1 MKIEIEAVEGD
12 RAQLYQ
18 WDLNRRLILTGFG
31 QDTQAHFGQGDSAL
45 VVEAYEDGG
54 VLYADIPNICLQRAG
69 MLYVYI
75 YNSANT
81 RTRTAVAISVWPRPK
96 PEDYVYTET
105 ETLTYRELDER
116 IAKLEESGGVDGGYY
131 TPSVDGSGNLTWT
144 ASKSDMP
151 AVDGANIKGPKG
163 ETGAAGPQGEKGD
176 TGAQGAQGETGPA
189 GADGRD
195 GADGQ
200 PGADGAPGA
209 DGKSAYQYAVEGGYT
224 GTEAE
229 FSAKLAQEMPEALP
243 NPNALTFTGA
253 VTGSYDGSA
262 AVTVEIPS
270 GGGEDELPIIQQ
282 YTIEAEDV
290 NEIKFTELQRLS
302 EFELTVSWDWQTKT
316 GTSGVNFTTSSSN
329 GRDALK
335 LSGALNRSISGA
347 ILIQGK
353 PVSKSRMKW
362 IKFFGSFVS
371 YNNSNSGVSTVQS
384 LSNGIERMSLYT
396 TTTTVYFPVGTVVT
410 LRGK

>member
-45 VVEAYEDGG
+45 VVAAYDDSGI
-54 VLYADIPNICLQRAG
+54 LYADIPNICLQRAG
-69 MLYVYI
+69 MLHVYI

-105 ETLTYRELDER
+105 EVLTWKSLDER
-116 IAKLEESGGVDGGYY
+116 IATLEESGGADGGYY

-176 TGAQGAQGETGPA
+176 TGAQGPQGETGPQGEQGIQGEAGPA

-200 PGADGAPGA
+200 PGA

-229 FSAKLAQEMPEALP
+229 FAAKLAEEMPDKLP
-243 NPNALTFTGA
+243 NPNALIFTGA

-270 GGGEDELPIIQQ
+270 GGSGGSDAWNLIEHFTVADAAISYAIPLQPGAKEYGIYWTYTNAIGSIPKRSIMVDSSLAQ
-282 YTIEAEDV
+282 YGVMYRCIT
-290 NEIKFTELQRLS
+290 NETLFLRVFKGPSNILATGQGIGYGAQR
-302 EFELTVSWDWQTKT
+302 F
-316 GTSGVNFTTSSSN
+316 SN
-329 GRDALK
+329 GGTHIG
-335 LSGALNRSISGA
+335 SGTDFPAMTL
-347 ILIQGK
+347 
-353 PVSKSRMKW
+353 
-362 IKFFGSFVS
+362 
-371 YNNSNSGVSTVQS
+371 
-384 LSNGIERMSLYT
+384 T
-396 TTTTVYFPVGTVVT
+396 TDIACTTFEIWVYW
-410 LRGK
+410 R